1 MPTSGS
7 GCCEATV
14 ENTNRVVFFP
24 CIGGS
29 HDRGRP
35 SLSRKSF
42 GNAVKRVI
50 SERSPQKIGVI
61 GDFSHLK
68 IYFFPPGI
76 GIANPKI
83 RIDRDNVANLPL
95 EGEVEAKELR
105 ASFAPIQMFTGV
117 LKVDEIE
124 VNGGAVQ
131 GHIYSEIFKGSNSG
145 RHAKPKEKL
154 SWQDVFKLQV
164 NGVHFVDTYLNVTT
178 ELPNA
183 RKSEMS
189 SEFVVKDL
197 QLKKGRVAD
206 RDGII
211 SSGIV
216 RAVRVSLPDSIRKIP
231 FHEANQLQWDLK
243 FNDQGLDLEPFTLDI
258 SGIHLSLNGK
268 IDGNLLDSAADPKL
282 EGKVELSSDLGTF
295 FLANSNDDRWG
306 GELELK
312 GAVKAKLNDLEGSLQ
327 ARYGLE
333 VKNFVYQQL
342 TAASLRS
349 EGDVDLMNRVLKVKN
364 FEAKDSGVGAEGG
377 RLQISSFELPLGL
390 NRSFDAKVDL
400 EKADIHWLGG
410 MVPHEMAPL
419 EAKISGKIGVQY
431 SPDGKSW
438 KLKNTP
444 DLKIEDFALTNQKL
458 GEKRPLKTILRPA
471 LPLQLKGGVE
481 ISPKGVDFKELG
493 LQLKQTQFKV
503 AGGVHS
509 GTGFDFTAKGPVDLQ
524 EVREI
529 AGSPIRGE
537 GTLEARIHGTA
548 DELLLDFDPQIVH
561 ASYLDL
567 QFGNLKGRVT
577 YDDGISELRFTDIKA
592 NHKNTFYSLK
602 EGFID
607 LSGSDEIHLPI
618 EINSG
623 KIEDLAEVLHSLV
636 SKISWYPESL
646 KGEVHGTVE
655 VGGKVNLPEMTITSK
670 LEGSDWIWLGERA
683 RKVRMSVGYDQGLY
697 FARDVS
703 ILKSNGAFKGE
714 VEFNAPSDE
723 MEWSLST
730 EALSLNDFDFFDRLD
745 IPARSK
751 LEIQSTGSGKMGQL
765 KSTTRIQG
773 YGTEV
778 KGEHYQDSKFSL
790 LTGDNHLNAEIDLFG
805 GEMEG
810 QLRYALIPKQ
820 PSSFRMDLNHFDFS
834 PTVLILNPKLV
845 DDPALMGRISGHVQL
860 DFLSTQSE
868 LARGDLQIKEYRLA
882 KSGFELNL
890 MDPISVPVQLGFF
903 QFRPTRFRFN
913 QSELVLTGEGHKGDV
928 DLRLQGLID
937 LAVSEVLSSSVQ
949 RARGKANTVF
959 TLKGPLKDL
968 KLDGQVDFTN
978 ASILTRWIQTPFE
991 EVDGRIILNRGR
1003 IFVESLEAYL
1013 GDEIFSLSGKIDT
1026 FTDRFPELDLRAT
1039 LENNKVK
1046 MDPFDFIQARG
1057 TVSFK
1062 GSAPPYRIGGNL
1074 ELVQALYS
1082 KGFSQSSAQS
1092 STRGERFM
1100 PKNQDKQVASSLFE
1114 LDLNVNANQGFFV
1127 RNEIIDAEFKGK
1139 ARLLG
1144 PPDSPRL
1151 LGEGRLVQGKVL
1163 FKDRP
1168 FIFESAKVDFD
1179 DPYRFDPKFSASA
1192 VSEVNQYK
1200 IRVLAYGRSNQW
1212 KAEFSST
1219 PYLKENEILAVLSSG
1234 GMSSSDSSR
1243 FATRDRSLV
1252 SQGEAASL
1260 ILHSMD
1266 FGKDVQNKTGFQF
1279 DVEEAVDTQTA
1290 SSIFRPQNLSD
1301 NMAAPKVVLKRSVG
1315 RNMSVSFGSTVGVG
1329 SRNQKEVNA
1338 EYKLVPGVSM
1348 LGVWNNIEGV
1358 NTRESR
1364 TSFGLD
1370 LKFNRRFK

>member
-1 MPTSGS
+1 MRRISKTRI
-7 GCCEATV
+7 ALFTFLALTILTV
-14 ENTNRVVFFP
+14 
-24 CIGGS
+24 GGGILYLES
-29 HDRGRP
+29 E
-35 SLSRKSF
+35 SF

-50 SERSPQKIGVI
+50 SERSPQKIGIV
-61 GDFSHLK
+61 GDFTHLK

-83 RIDRDNVANLPL
+83 RIDRENVASLPVQ
-95 EGEVEAKELR
+95 GEIEAKELR

-131 GHIYSEIFKGSNSG
+131 GHIHSEIFKGTNQG
-145 RHAKPKEKL
+145 RRAKPKESL
-154 SWQDVFKLQV
+154 NWQDVFKLQI
-164 NGVHFVDTYLNVTT
+164 NGVRFVDTYLNVTT
-178 ELPNA
+178 ELPNVG
-183 RKSEMS
+183 KSEIGT
-189 SEFVVKDL
+189 EFVVKDL
-197 QLKKGRVAD
+197 QLKKGRVLD
-206 RDGII
+206 REGIL
-211 SSGIV
+211 STGIV
-216 RAVRVSLPDSIRKIP
+216 RAVRLSLPDSMKKVP
-231 FHEANQLQWDLK
+231 FREANQLQWDLK
-243 FNDQGLDLEPFTLDI
+243 FTDQGLELEPLTLDI

-268 IDGNLLDSAADPKL
+268 IEGNLLDPKADPKL
-282 EGKVELSSDLGTF
+282 EGKVQVSSDLGTF

-312 GAVKAKLNDLEGSLQ
+312 GSVKAKLSDLEGSLQ

-333 VKNFVYQQL
+333 AKNLSFQQM
-342 TAASLRS
+342 TAESLRS
-349 EGDVDLMNRVLKVKN
+349 EGEVDLAARLLKVKSI
-364 FEAKDSGVGAEGG
+364 EMRDSGPEGERG
-377 RLQISSFELPLGL
+377 RVQMSSLELPLSL
-390 NRSFDAKVDL
+390 NRSFDAKVEL
-400 EKADIHWLGG
+400 EQADIHWLGG
-410 MVPHEMAPL
+410 IVPKEMAPL
-419 EAKISGKIGVQY
+419 EAKISGKIGIQY
-431 SPDGKSW
+431 IPDGKSW
-438 KLKNTP
+438 KLKNNA
-444 DLKIEDFALTNQKL
+444 DLQVANFALTNQKY
-458 GEKRPLKTILRPA
+458 GEKRPLKTILNPA
-471 LPLQLKGGVE
+471 LPIHLKGGVE
-481 ISPKGVDFKELG
+481 ISPKGVDFKDLG
-493 LQLKQTQFKV
+493 LQLKQTQLKV
-503 AGGVHS
+503 AGGIHGS
-509 GTGFDFTAKGPVDLQ
+509 TGFDFTAKGPVDLK

-529 AGSPIRGE
+529 AGSPIMGE

-548 DELLLDFDPQIVH
+548 DELLLDFDPQIIH

-567 QFGNLKGRVT
+567 QLGNLKGRVT

-623 KIEDLAEVLHSLV
+623 RVEDLAEVLHSLV
-636 SKISWYPESL
+636 KKISWYPESL
-646 KGEVHGTVE
+646 KGEVHGTVD
-655 VGGKVNLPEMTITSK
+655 VAGKVNLPEMTITSR

-683 RKVRMSVGYDQGLY
+683 RRVRMVVGYDQGLY
-697 FARDVS
+697 FARDIS
-703 ILKSNGAFKGE
+703 IVKSNGSFKGK
-714 VEFNAPSDE
+714 VEFNAQSDE

-730 EALSLNDFDFFDRLD
+730 DSLSLNDFDFFDRLD

-751 LEIQSTGSGKMGQL
+751 LEIESNGSGKMGQL
-765 KSTTRIQG
+765 KSVTRIRG
-773 YGTEV
+773 FGTEV
-778 KGEHYQDSKFSL
+778 KGEGYQDSKFSL
-790 LTGDNHLNAEIDLFG
+790 FTGDNHLNADVDLFG
-805 GEMEG
+805 GELVG
-810 QLRYALIPKQ
+810 QLRYALVPKQ
-820 PSSFRMDLNHFDFS
+820 PSSLRLDLNRFDFS

-845 DDPALMGRISGHVQL
+845 DDPALSGRISGHIQL

-882 KSGFELNL
+882 KTGFELKL
-890 MDPISVPVQLGFF
+890 IDPISVPVQLGFF
-903 QFRPTRFRFN
+903 QFQPTRFKFN

-937 LAVSEVLSSSVQ
+937 LALAEVLSSSVQ
-949 RARGKANTVF
+949 RARGKANTLF
-959 TLKGPLKDL
+959 TLRGPLKDL
-968 KLDGQVDFTN
+968 KLDGQIDFTN
-978 ASILTRWIQTPFE
+978 ASVLTRWIQTPFE
-991 EVDGRIILNRGR
+991 EVDGRIILSRGR

-1013 GDEIFSLSGKIDT
+1013 GDEIFSLGGKIDT
-1026 FTDRFPELDLRAT
+1026 FTDRFPEPDLRAT

-1046 MDPFDFIQARG
+1046 MDPFEYLQARG
-1057 TVSFK
+1057 TVSIK

-1074 ELVQALYS
+1074 ELIQALFA
-1082 KGFSQSSAQS
+1082 KGFSQNSARS
-1092 STRGERFM
+1092 ATRGERFM
-1100 PKNQDKQVASSLFE
+1100 PKDQDKQLASSLFE

-1127 RNEIIDAEFKGK
+1127 KNEIIDAEFKGK
-1139 ARLLG
+1139 ARLIG
-1144 PPDSPRL
+1144 PPDSPKL

-1168 FIFESAKVDFD
+1168 FIIENAKVDFD
-1179 DPYRFDPKFSASA
+1179 DPYRFEPKFSASA

-1200 IRVLAYGRSNQW
+1200 IRVLAYGRSSQW

-1219 PYLKENEILAVLSSG
+1219 PYLKENEILSVLSSG
-1234 GMSSSDSSR
+1234 GMSTSDSNR

-1266 FGKDVQNKTGFQF
+1266 FGKDVQSKTGFQF

-1290 SSIFRPQNLSD
+1290 SSIFRPQNLSE

>member
-1 MPTSGS
+1 VRRLSKIRI
-7 GCCEATV
+7 ALFTV
-14 ENTNRVVFFP
+14 LALTVLTL
-24 CIGGS
+24 GGGLLYLES
-29 HDRGRP
+29 E
-35 SLSRKSF
+35 SF
-42 GNAVKRVI
+42 GNAVKRII
-50 SERSPQKIGVI
+50 SERSPQEIGVV

-83 RIDRDNVANLPL
+83 RIDRENVTNLPV

-131 GHIYSEIFKGSNSG
+131 GHIYSDIFKGSSSG
-145 RHAKPKEKL
+145 RHSKPKEKL
-154 SWQDVFKLQV
+154 SWQDVFKLQI

-178 ELPNA
+178 ELPN
-183 RKSEMS
+183 REKSEIG

-197 QLKKGRVAD
+197 LLKKGRVSD
-206 RDGII
+206 RDGLL
-211 SSGIV
+211 STAIV
-216 RAVRVSLPDSIRKIP
+216 RAVRLSLPDSMRKLP
-231 FHEANQLQWDLK
+231 FREANQLQWDLR
-243 FNDQGLDLEPFTLDI
+243 FNDQGLELEPFTLDI

-268 IDGNLLDSAADPKL
+268 IEGNLLDPDADPKL
-282 EGKVELSSDLGTF
+282 EGKVEVSSDVGTF

-312 GAVKAKLNDLEGSLQ
+312 GSVKAKLNHFEESLQ

-333 VKNFVYQQL
+333 VKNFAYQQM
-342 TAASLRS
+342 TAALLRS
-349 EGDVDLMNRVLKVKN
+349 EGEVDFPARVLKVKSV
-364 FEAKDSGVGAEGG
+364 EVRDSGSESESG
-377 RLQISSFELPLGL
+377 RIQISSFDLPIGL
-390 NRSFDAKVDL
+390 NRSFDAKL
-400 EKADIHWLGG
+400 EFERADIHWLGG
-410 MVPHEMAPL
+410 IVPREMAPL
-419 EAKISGKIGVQY
+419 EAKISGKIGIQY
-431 SPDGKSW
+431 VPEGKSW
-438 KLKNTP
+438 KLRNTP
-444 DLKIEDFALTNQKL
+444 DLLVSDFALTNQKF
-458 GEKRPLKTILRPA
+458 GEKRPLKTILKPA
-471 LPLQLKGGVE
+471 LPIHLKGGLE
-481 ISPKGVDFKELG
+481 ISPQGIDFQDLG
-493 LQLKQTQFKV
+493 LQLKQTQFKI
-503 AGGVHS
+503 AGGIHS
-509 GTGFDFTAKGPVDLQ
+509 GTGFDFTAKGPVDLG
-524 EVREI
+524 EIREI

-537 GTLEARIHGTA
+537 GTLEARIHGTP
-548 DELLLDFDPQIVH
+548 DELLLDFDPQVAH

-618 EINSG
+618 EVNSG
-623 KIEDLAEVLHSLV
+623 RIEDLAEVLHSLIK
-636 SKISWYPESL
+636 KISWYPDSL
-646 KGEVHGTVE
+646 KGEIHGSVE
-655 VGGKVNLPEMTITSK
+655 VGGKVNLPEMTILSK
-670 LEGSDWIWLGERA
+670 LEGSDWTLLGERA
-683 RKVRMSVGYDQGLY
+683 RKVHLTLGYDQGTY
-697 FARDVS
+697 FAREVS
-703 ILKSNGAFKGE
+703 ILKSNGAFNGE
-714 VEFNAPSDE
+714 IEFNASSDE
-723 MEWSLST
+723 LDWNLST

-751 LEIQSTGSGKMGQL
+751 LEIESSGSGKMGQL
-765 KSTTRIQG
+765 KSTTRIRG
-773 YGTEV
+773 FGTEV
-778 KGEHYQDSKFSL
+778 KGEHFQDSKFSL
-790 LTGDNHLNAEIDLFG
+790 LTGENHLNADIDLFG
-805 GEMEG
+805 GELVG

-820 PSSFRMDLNHFDFS
+820 PSSFRMDLNRFDFS
-834 PTVLILNPKLV
+834 PTILILNPKLV
-845 DDPALMGRISGHVQL
+845 DDPALIGRISGHIQL

-868 LARGDLQIKEYRLA
+868 LARGDLQVKEYRLA
-882 KSGFELNL
+882 KTGFELKL
-890 MDPISVPVQLGFF
+890 IDPISVPVQFGFF

-928 DLRLQGLID
+928 DLRLQGQVD
-937 LAVSEVLSSSVQ
+937 LALAEVLSSAVQ
-949 RARGKANTVF
+949 KARGKAETVF

-968 KLDGQVDFTN
+968 KLEGQVDFTN
-978 ASILTRWIQTPFE
+978 ASVLTRWIQSPFE
-991 EVDGRIILNRGR
+991 EMDGRILLNRGR
-1003 IFVESLEAYL
+1003 IFIESLEAYL
-1013 GDEIFSLSGKIDT
+1013 GDEIFSLGGKIDT

-1046 MDPFDFIQARG
+1046 MDPFDYLQARG
-1057 TVSFK
+1057 TVSIK

-1082 KGFSQSSAQS
+1082 KGFSQGSARS

-1100 PKNQDKQVASSLFE
+1100 PKDQDKQLASNLFE

-1127 RNEIIDAEFKGK
+1127 RNEIIDAEFRGK

-1144 PPDSPRL
+1144 APDSPKL

-1168 FIFESAKVDFD
+1168 FIFENAKVDFD
-1179 DPYRFDPKFSASA
+1179 DPYRFEPKFSASA

-1200 IRVLAYGRSNQW
+1200 IRVLAYGRSSQW

-1234 GMSSSDSSR
+1234 GMSSPDSNR

-1266 FGKDVQNKTGFQF
+1266 FGKDVQSKTGFQF

-1290 SSIFRPQNLSD
+1290 TSIFRPQNLSE